1 MKNET
6 KNAFIFAIILTF
18 LTLLL
23 VSFPILNY
31 LSVSLRLSQ
40 VNQEV
45 QLRSYA
51 KEIETSIQ
59 GILPLQKTFLFP
71 RSIIFKSALL
81 DANNHIIFSLID
93 EPILTFSDEFAK
105 NDVSLFYKYPLA
117 PNILHAKFLVVQK
130 EISHSQ
136 VIFDVLV
143 IIGVVLLGMLIFSY
157 LLLKLLLR
165 PYIETST
172 RMNLFFT
179 DVMHEL
185 KTPLG
190 IMQLNIEGL
199 VKKYKDKR
207 LSRTLAALSTLSTLY
222 DDLEYLIK
230 NKTITYSTEILNFS
244 LFLEDRIA
252 YFEALSSS
260 KEITI
265 LSTIEPEHFVRIN
278 RIELQRIIDNNITN
292 AIKYSPPQT
301 IIEVSL
307 HTKDNGLCF
316 RVKDHGIGIKEINK
330 IFERH
335 YRGDI
340 YKGGFGIGMS
350 IVKSICDKY
359 SIVIEVQSEEKK
371 GSEFNYWF
379 KEEVEEKISPEV
391 L

>member
-1 MKNET
+1 MKSET

-40 VNQEV
+40 VNQES

-51 KEIETSIQ
+51 KEIETTIQ

-71 RSIIFKSALL
+71 RSILFKSALL
-81 DANNHIIFSLID
+81 DTNNRIVFSLIE
-93 EPILTFSDEFAK
+93 EPIPSFSDEFATQER
-105 NDVSLFYKYPLA
+105 SLFYKHPLA
-117 PNILHAKFLVVQK
+117 ANALHVKYLIVQK

-136 VIFDVLV
+136 VIFDILV
-143 IIGVVLLGMLIFSY
+143 IIGVVLVGMLLFSY
-157 LLLKLLLR
+157 LLLKLLLK

-199 VKKYKDKR
+199 VLKYKDKR
-207 LSRTLAALSTLSTLY
+207 LGRTLAALSTLATLY

-230 NKTITYSTEILNFS
+230 NKTITYTTELLNFS
-244 LFLEDRIA
+244 TFLEDRIA
-252 YFEALSSS
+252 YFEALSAS
-260 KEITI
+260 KEILI
-265 LSTIEPEHFVRIN
+265 CSHIEPELYVRIN

-292 AIKYSPPQT
+292 AIKYSPTQT
-301 IIEVSL
+301 IIDVAL
-307 HTKDNGLCF
+307 NADNGKLCF
-316 RVKDHGIGIKEINK
+316 NVKDQGVGIKEVDK

-340 YKGGFGIGMS
+340 YKGGFGIGLS
-350 IVKSICDKY
+350 IVKSICEKY
-359 SIVIEVQSEEKK
+359 GVVIEVQSEEKK
-371 GSEFNYWF
+371 GSEFKYWF
-379 KEEVEEKISPEV
+379 REEEKEEKISS
-391 L
+391 

>member
-340 YKGGFGIGMS
+340 YKGGFGIGLS

>member
-1 MKNET
+1 MQSET
-6 KNAFIFAIILTF
+6 KNAFIFAIILTL

-51 KEIETSIQ
+51 KEVDSTIQ
-59 GILPLQKTFLFP
+59 SILPLQKTFLFP

-81 DANNHIIFSLID
+81 DANNRIVFSLIE
-93 EPILTFSDEFAK
+93 EPIPSFNDEFFK
-105 NDVSLFYKYPLA
+105 NNTSLFYKYPLA
-117 PNILHAKFLVVQK
+117 PNALHVKFLIVQK

-136 VIFDVLV
+136 VIFDILI
-143 IIGVVLLGMLIFSY
+143 IIGVVLVGMLLFSY
-157 LLLKLLLR
+157 LLLKLLLK

-199 VKKYKDKR
+199 VQKYKDKR

-222 DDLEYLIK
+222 DDLEYLIR
-230 NKTITYSTEILNFS
+230 NKTITYTTEVLNFS
-244 LFLEDRIA
+244 IFLEDRIS
-252 YFEALSSS
+252 YFEALSFS
-260 KEITI
+260 KEISI
-265 LSTIEPEHFVRIN
+265 VSCIEPNQTVCIN
-278 RIELQRIIDNNITN
+278 RIELQRIIDNNLTN
-292 AIKYSPPQT
+292 AIKYSPTQT
-301 IIEVSL
+301 IIQVVLKEE
-307 HTKDNGLCF
+307 GQQLCF
-316 RVKDHGIGIKEINK
+316 QVKDQGVGIKEIGK

-340 YKGGFGIGMS
+340 YKGGFGIGLS

-359 SIVIEVQSEEKK
+359 GIMIEVRSEEEK
-371 GSEFNYWF
+371 GSVFSYWF
-379 KEEVEEKISPEV
+379 KKEVEEKISSEE

>member
-1 MKNET
+1 MKSET

-51 KEIETSIQ
+51 KEIETTIQ

-81 DANNHIIFSLID
+81 DANNHIVFSLID
-93 EPILTFSDEFAK
+93 KPIPTFSDEFAK
-105 NDVSLFYKYPLA
+105 NDTSLFYKYPLA
-117 PNILHAKFLVVQK
+117 PNALHAKFLVVQK

-136 VIFDVLV
+136 VIFDLLV

-157 LLLKLLLR
+157 LLLKLLLK

-244 LFLEDRIA
+244 TFLEDRIA

-265 LSTIEPEHFVRIN
+265 IANIEPEHFVHIN

-301 IIEVSL
+301 TIEVSL
-307 HTKDNGLCF
+307 QTDEDGLCF
-316 RVKDHGIGIKEINK
+316 SVKDHGIGIKEINK

-340 YKGGFGIGMS
+340 YKGGFGIGLS

-359 SIVIEVQSEEKK
+359 GIVIEVQSEEKK

-379 KEEVEEKISPEV
+379 KEEVEEKISSEE